1 MKEIGL
7 MIYSMVTALKYS
19 KMVRLIKANMK
30 WALNR
35 VEVFANGQM
44 EESMTG
50 NLFKIK
56 NKVMDFTSG
65 QMERHMKDIGL
76 KENSMVKVNLRMQ
89 KINRGLENGNME
101 LEQHGYL
108 LMCKR
113 FLKYIE
119 YEY

>member
-1 MKEIGL
+1 

-19 KMVRLIKANMK
+19 KMVQLIKANMK

-56 NKVMDFTSG
+56 NKVLDFACPP
-65 QMERHMKDIGL
+65 L
-76 KENSMVKVNLRMQ
+76 W
-89 KINRGLENGNME
+89 KINNRVFQLDEHTGV
-101 LEQHGYL
+101 
-108 LMCKR
+108 
-113 FLKYIE
+113 
-119 YEY
+119 